1 MNTKLRTEAKNTLF
15 ELINNAAFGNT
26 MENVRIHRDVQL
38 VTTNKRKIYLVS
50 KPNYHTKIWL
60 SENLL
65 AIEMK
70 ELKIKMNKAVYLDLS
85 ILEISKTLL
94 Y

>member
-1 MNTKLRTEAKNTLF
+1 MTLKNTLF

-26 MENVRIHRDVQL
+26 MENVRNHRDIQL
-38 VTTNKRKIYLVS
+38 VTTNKRITYLVS
-50 KPNYHTKIWL
+50 KPIYHTKKWL

>member
-1 MNTKLRTEAKNTLF
+1 MTLKNTLF

-26 MENVRIHRDVQL
+26 MENVRNHRDIQL
-38 VTTNKRKIYLVS
+38 VTTNKRKTYLVS
-50 KPNYHTKIWL
+50 KPNYHTKKWL